1 VGGAERN
8 ARKRKRNQGGGAR
21 PGGATSGAKAGG
33 AKAGDGKASSGK
45 AGGRPVPKPGSAQAA
60 LAAARGGKN
69 DRTKVILG
77 VVAVV
82 VVAAAVIGGV
92 IWTDNRKNATADAAI
107 PVAAARQEL
116 PTTREDAAVLVGKDS
131 AKVTLD
137 VYEDFLCPACG
148 GFEAQFG
155 PAIEQKMDE
164 GVLKV
169 RFHLVNL
176 LDSRSDPEG
185 YSTDSANAA
194 LLAADE
200 GKFLRF
206 HKSLYDSQPEEGAR
220 GWSKDQLI
228 ELGKAVG
235 LTGQAFADGVRAGK
249 YDQQVTA
256 AYEKARST
264 DHLLQDA
271 GNGQKAFGTPTLA
284 VGDRVVDTSQ
294 ADWLERLVAG

>member
-1 VGGAERN
+1 MGGAERN
-8 ARKRKRNQGGGAR
+8 ARKRKRNQGGGAG
-21 PGGATSGAKAGG
+21 PGGATSGAKA
-33 AKAGDGKASSGK
+33 AGGK
-45 AGGRPVPKPGSAQAA
+45 AGGGKPAARPGSAQAA
-60 LAAARGGKN
+60 LAAARAGKN

-92 IWTDNRKNATADAAI
+92 IWTNNKKNATADAAI

-116 PTTREDAAVLVGKDS
+116 PTRREDAAVLVGEDS

-137 VYEDFLCPACG
+137 VYEDFLCPACR

-176 LDSRSDPEG
+176 LNSRSDPEG

-228 ELGKAVG
+228 ELGRAVG
-235 LTGQAFADGVRAGK
+235 ITGQAFADGVRAGK

-256 AYEKARST
+256 AYEKARNTES
-264 DHLLQDA
+264 LLQDA

-294 ADWLERLVAG
+294 ADWLERLVTG

>member
-1 VGGAERN
+1 MGGAERN

-137 VYEDFLCPACG
+137 VYEDFL
-148 GFEAQFG
+148 
-155 PAIEQKMDE
+155 
-164 GVLKV
+164 
-169 RFHLVNL
+169 
-176 LDSRSDPEG
+176 
-185 YSTDSANAA
+185 
-194 LLAADE
+194 
-200 GKFLRF
+200 
-206 HKSLYDSQPEEGAR
+206 
-220 GWSKDQLI
+220 
-228 ELGKAVG
+228 
-235 LTGQAFADGVRAGK
+235 
-249 YDQQVTA
+249 
-256 AYEKARST
+256 
-264 DHLLQDA
+264 
-271 GNGQKAFGTPTLA
+271 
-284 VGDRVVDTSQ
+284 
-294 ADWLERLVAG
+294 